1 MLRINKSTLGLNQGT
16 NIKKQSFYPVALDKE
31 VTMKRILINATQQE
45 ELRVAMVDG
54 QKLYNL
60 DIEYASGSQNK
71 NNIYKGKITRIEPS
85 LDSIFV
91 DFGSGRN
98 GFLPFREVSREYY
111 LTEPIPGEK
120 QNIKNLF
127 EEGQEI
133 VVQVVKEERGTKG
146 AALTTY
152 LSLAGRFMVFKPN
165 KSKGGGISR
174 KITGRE
180 RLDTFELLDQLD
192 QPDGSSIIVRTAGV
206 GRPLIELQW
215 DLNYLVG
222 IWDSIKKLALDAKA
236 PALIFKENSLIA
248 RSMRDHLEDDIG
260 EIIIDDIDTFEN
272 SKKYI
277 KQVSPKN
284 LKKLKHYSE
293 PTPLFTRFQIENQ
306 IESAYSNQVRLPSGG
321 TVVIDYTEALIS
333 IDINS
338 GRATKESDIESTAL
352 KTNLE
357 AAEEI
362 ARQCRLR
369 DMGGL
374 IVIDFIDMRQYKNQK
389 AIENAMRTA
398 VRKDRARV
406 SVGGISRF
414 GLMEMSRQRLRPSL
428 DDSAY
433 KICPHCNGIGKVR
446 STESLALSVLRLVG
460 EEARK
465 EKTKSVIANIPP
477 NAANYLINEKREWI
491 KEIEEREKIDI
502 VLTADAELSSVNFT
516 ITRVRTDGTEIQGGS
531 NTQAHS
537 HGNHDHN
544 KKDGSQNR
552 LNTDHEPVKAWDI
565 EDMKGPNLID
575 KIKFWFTSPPK
586 KKKKLP
592 KKKQQSRKKAS
603 DNRRP
608 RKKASDNRRPR
619 KSTSKSSRKPKSN
632 RKAKSS
638 APKEAQKDK
647 QKQNTKGNRKVS
659 KNESQSSKLKS
670 DQKDNQKKSKK
681 KSDKKPIK
689 KETINKSDVDK
700 KSIEKTKPKK
710 AKSKSGKDDKR
721 PSVKKKES
729 KVKADKKA
737 NDSKSKESSRKT
749 SKVSKASSDKV
760 LPWEDIVPPK

>member
-1 MLRINKSTLGLNQGT
+1 
-16 NIKKQSFYPVALDKE
+16 
-31 VTMKRILINATQQE
+31 MKRILINATQQE

-85 LDSIFV
+85 LDSVFV
-91 DFGSGRN
+91 DFGSEKN
-98 GFLPFREVSREYY
+98 GFLPFREISREYY

-120 QNIKNLF
+120 HNIKNLF

-165 KSKGGGISR
+165 NSKGGGISR

-180 RLDTFELLDQLD
+180 RLDTFEVLDQLD
-192 QPDGSSIIVRTAGV
+192 APDGSSVIVRTAGV

-260 EIIIDDIDTFEN
+260 EIIIDDEDTYEN

-293 PTPLFTRFQIENQ
+293 ATPLFTRFQIENQ

-352 KTNLE
+352 QTNLE

-477 NAANYLINEKREWI
+477 DAANYLHNEKREWI
-491 KEIEEREKIDI
+491 NEIEEREKIDI
-502 VLTADAELSSVNFT
+502 VLTADPELSSVNFT

-537 HGNHDHN
+537 HGDDN
-544 KKDGSQNR
+544 KKNGSSSR
-552 LNTDHEPVKAWDI
+552 LNTEHEPVKAWDI
-565 EDMKGPNLID
+565 EDMRGPNLID
-575 KIKFWFTSPPK
+575 KIKFWFTAPTKKKKPSKKKKRQPK
-586 KKKKLP
+586 KKASEKRSRKSHSSSRGKPRSNKKSKSDASKAEKDKKR
-592 KKKQQSRKKAS
+592 KKKDHSKANKKAS
-603 DNRRP
+603 KKPSRENKIKADEKDSKKKVT
-608 RKKASDNRRPR
+608 KKATKKPLKKKAKPEGDK
-619 KSTSKSSRKPKSN
+619 KSADTKKADGRKPKQRN
-632 RKAKSS
+632 K
-638 APKEAQKDK
+638 KDE
-647 QKQNTKGNRKVS
+647 
-659 KNESQSSKLKS
+659 KNSQ
-670 DQKDNQKKSKK
+670 
-681 KSDKKPIK
+681 
-689 KETINKSDVDK
+689 
-700 KSIEKTKPKK
+700 
-710 AKSKSGKDDKR
+710 
-721 PSVKKKES
+721 VKKKES
-729 KVKADKKA
+729 KTKADKEIKTS
-737 NDSKSKESSRKT
+737 DSKKT
-749 SKVSKASSDKV
+749 STKTKKSSKTNSDKV

>member
-1 MLRINKSTLGLNQGT
+1 
-16 NIKKQSFYPVALDKE
+16 
-31 VTMKRILINATQQE
+31 MKRILINATQQE

-85 LDSIFV
+85 LDSVFV
-91 DFGSGRN
+91 DFGSEKN
-98 GFLPFREVSREYY
+98 GFLPFREISREYY

-120 QNIKNLF
+120 HNIKNLF

-165 KSKGGGISR
+165 NSKGGGISR

-180 RLDTFELLDQLD
+180 RLDTFEVLDQLD
-192 QPDGSSIIVRTAGV
+192 APDGSSVIVRTAGV

-260 EIIIDDIDTFEN
+260 EIIIDDEDTYEN

-293 PTPLFTRFQIENQ
+293 ATPLFTRFQIENQ

-352 KTNLE
+352 QTNLE

-477 NAANYLINEKREWI
+477 DAANYLHNEKREWI
-491 KEIEEREKIDI
+491 NEIEEREKIDI
-502 VLTADAELSSVNFT
+502 VLTADPELSSVNFT

-537 HGNHDHN
+537 HGDDN
-544 KKDGSQNR
+544 KKNGSSSR
-552 LNTDHEPVKAWDI
+552 LNTEHEPVKAWDI
-565 EDMKGPNLID
+565 EDMRGPNLID
-575 KIKFWFTSPPK
+575 KIKFWFTAPTK
-586 KKKKLP
+586 KKKPSK
-592 KKKQQSRKKAS
+592 KKKQQ
-603 DNRRP
+603 P
-608 RKKASDNRRPR
+608 RKKASEKRSR
-619 KSTSKSSRKPKSN
+619 KSHSSSRGKPRSN
-632 RKAKSS
+632 KKAKSDAS
-638 APKEAQKDK
+638 KAEKDK
-647 QKQNTKGNRKVS
+647 KRKKKDHS
-659 KNESQSSKLKS
+659 KANKKASKKPS
-670 DQKDNQKKSKK
+670 RENKIKADEKDSKK
-681 KSDKKPIK
+681 KVTKKATKKPLK
-689 KETINKSDVDK
+689 KKAKPEVDK
-700 KSIEKTKPKK
+700 KSSDTKKADGRKPKQRNK
-710 AKSKSGKDDKR
+710 KDEKN
-721 PSVKKKES
+721 SQAKKKES
-729 KVKADKKA
+729 KTKA
-737 NDSKSKESSRKT
+737 NKEIKTSDSKKT
-749 SKVSKASSDKV
+749 STKTKKSSKTNSDKV

>member
-1 MLRINKSTLGLNQGT
+1 
-16 NIKKQSFYPVALDKE
+16 
-31 VTMKRILINATQQE
+31 MKRILINATQQE

-85 LDSIFV
+85 LDSVFV
-91 DFGSGRN
+91 DFGSEKN
-98 GFLPFREVSREYY
+98 GFLPFREISREYY

-120 QNIKNLF
+120 HNIKNLF

-133 VVQVVKEERGTKG
+133 VVQVVKEERGSKG

-165 KSKGGGISR
+165 NSKGGGISR

-180 RLDTFELLDQLD
+180 RLDTFEVLDQLD
-192 QPDGSSIIVRTAGV
+192 APDGSSVIVRTAGV

-260 EIIIDDIDTFEN
+260 EIIIDDEDTYEN

-293 PTPLFTRFQIENQ
+293 ATPLFTRFQIENQ

-352 KTNLE
+352 QTNLE

-477 NAANYLINEKREWI
+477 DAANYLHNEKREWI
-491 KEIEEREKIDI
+491 NEIEEREKIDI
-502 VLTADAELSSVNFT
+502 VLTADPELSSVNFT

-537 HGNHDHN
+537 HGDDN
-544 KKDGSQNR
+544 KKNGSSSR
-552 LNTDHEPVKAWDI
+552 LNTEHEPVKAWDI
-565 EDMKGPNLID
+565 EDMRGPNLID
-575 KIKFWFTSPPK
+575 KIKFWFTAPTK
-586 KKKKLP
+586 KKKPSK
-592 KKKQQSRKKAS
+592 KKKQQ
-603 DNRRP
+603 P
-608 RKKASDNRRPR
+608 RKKASEKRSR
-619 KSTSKSSRKPKSN
+619 KSHSSSRGKPRSNKEAKSDASKAEKDKKRKKKDHSKANKKASKKPSKENKIKADEKDSNKKVTKKTTKKPLKKKAKPEGDKKSADTKKADGRKPKQRN
-632 RKAKSS
+632 K
-638 APKEAQKDK
+638 KDE
-647 QKQNTKGNRKVS
+647 
-659 KNESQSSKLKS
+659 KNSQ
-670 DQKDNQKKSKK
+670 
-681 KSDKKPIK
+681 
-689 KETINKSDVDK
+689 
-700 KSIEKTKPKK
+700 
-710 AKSKSGKDDKR
+710 
-721 PSVKKKES
+721 VKKKES
-729 KVKADKKA
+729 KTKVDKEIKTS
-737 NDSKSKESSRKT
+737 DSKKT
-749 SKVSKASSDKV
+749 STKTKKSSKATSDKV